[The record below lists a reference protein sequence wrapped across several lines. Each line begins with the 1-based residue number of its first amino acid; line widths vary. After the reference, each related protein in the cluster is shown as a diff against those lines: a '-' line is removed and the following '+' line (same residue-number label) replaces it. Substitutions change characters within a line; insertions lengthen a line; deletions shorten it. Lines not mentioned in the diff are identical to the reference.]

1 MMKTLGWMKSLGS
14 LALCLSLVTSP
25 LAARPSRQ
33 TPVRVPPTK
42 DMVLPAEAMKTV
54 TGIIKGAPAGK
65 IYTVVSGK
73 RSVSVDAGK
82 AVVRNKGRFA
92 ATADLKPGTFI
103 RATGS
108 MNGPTLVAKTVD
120 IVRSAGGKSKKK

>member
-1 MMKTLGWMKSLGS
+1 M
-14 LALCLSLVTSP
+14 SLVTSP
-25 LAARPSRQ
+25 LAASPARQ
-33 TPVRVPPTK
+33 TPVRIPPTK
-42 DMVLPAEAMKTV
+42 DMLAPAEAMKTV

-82 AVVRNKGRFA
+82 AVVRNNGRFA
-92 ATADLKPGTFI
+92 TAADLKPGTFI

-108 MNGPTLVAKTVD
+108 MNGPTLIAKTMD
-120 IVRSAGGKSKKK
+120 IVRSAGSKSKKK